1 MPEHMTSLKNF
12 LFVIGAAL
20 LISLPIKA
28 LAAEPTIIDVAS
40 DYETRGREYKIG
52 EVFTLGLRPDLFTA
66 PARITITPEPT
77 IPAPLPLRYGSA
89 GLAYE
94 INVATI
100 DEEILARG
108 YMWLKVMSTPKTDTS
123 TVLLGFN
130 FEKNYWEVVG
140 RTLDVQNYIKGSTK
154 RLHTVIIPATDLVTA
169 KNFFGGDLAI
179 SSKSVIQELT
189 PQTKI
194 DFSIESLRISASA
207 GAVSQ
212 NGSLIIIP
220 GVSEPMA
227 LPVRYKA
234 RTVYYQMALRQSGG
248 TLISLSAGIFVTPK
262 IQKNGFFEQKVLVY
276 NSTSKIW
283 EVAKGNKISNPESI
297 FLIVDD
303 LGEEQG
309 IASWYKSKKFPD
321 GVAHNRYPMGTKLK
335 ITNLE
340 NKKTTVVKVVSR
352 GPYVRGR
359 VVDMVYT
366 AFKKIKGK
374 NGGIATVR
382 VAVVDPKV
390 LGDTISKT
398 ETLANPVPA
407 DAVSKVPVNL
417 SISSTAGAV
426 YDVDKKNFVALKNS
440 NEAHP
445 IASLTKLM
453 TALVYLDRKPTF
465 KNTVTY
471 QKSDSAICACLYLNP
486 GEKLTTKDLWNAMLI
501 GSANNSAK
509 ALVRSTKLSE
519 TEFVELMNEK
529 AKALGLSSLTF
540 ADPTGLDPA
549 NQGSAAD
556 MAKLA
561 AIAFSRSEI
570 ADITVKA
577 SYTFSTINTKRSH
590 TITNRNQ
597 ILKSGWQIT
606 GTKTGYIEESGYCLI
621 AQVKGKTTGR
631 NLVVTTLGAQSKLQH
646 YKEMEQSFD
655 TGFANLQ

>member
-1 MPEHMTSLKNF
+1 MPEYMTSLKKV
-12 LFVIGAAL
+12 LFITGVAL
-20 LISLPIKA
+20 LVILPIKA

-52 EVFTLGLRPDLFTA
+52 EAFTLGLRPNLFTA
-66 PARITITPEPT
+66 PARITITPEPV
-77 IPAPLPLRYGSA
+77 IPAPLPLRYAAA
-89 GLAYE
+89 GLGYE

-100 DEEILARG
+100 DDEVLARG
-108 YMWLKVMSTPKTDTS
+108 YMWLKALSAPKPDTS

-130 FEKNYWEVVG
+130 FKKNYWEVVG
-140 RTLDVQNYIKGSTK
+140 RTLDAQNYIKGSSK
-154 RLHTVIIPATDLVTA
+154 RLRTVIVPATDLVTG
-169 KNFFGGDLAI
+169 KNFFGLDLII
-179 SSKSVIQELT
+179 SSKSIIQELT
-189 PQTKI
+189 PQSKI
-194 DFSIESLRISASA
+194 DFSIDNLRISASA

-212 NGSLIIIP
+212 NASLIIIP
-220 GVSEPMA
+220 GVTEPMA
-227 LPVRYKA
+227 LPMRYKA
-234 RTVYYQMALRQSGG
+234 RTGYYQMALRQSGG
-248 TLISLSAGIFVTPK
+248 ALIPLSTSILVTPK

-276 NSTSKIW
+276 NSTNKIW

-309 IASWYKSKKFPD
+309 IASWYKSKKNPD

-340 NKKTTVVKVVSR
+340 NKKSTIVKVVSR

-374 NGGIATVR
+374 NGGIATVK

-390 LGDTISKT
+390 LGDTISKP
-398 ETLANPVPA
+398 ETLVNQLPTEIG
-407 DAVSKVPVNL
+407 SKAPVNL
-417 SISSTAGAV
+417 SVSSTAGAI
-426 YDVDKKNFVALKNS
+426 YDVDSKNFVALKNS
-440 NEAHP
+440 DEVHP

-486 GEKLTTKDLWNAMLI
+486 GEKVTTKDLWNAMLI

-509 ALVRSTKLSE
+509 ALARSTKLSE
-519 TEFVELMNEK
+519 AEFVKLMNEK
-529 AKALGLSSLTF
+529 AKALGLNTLTF

-561 AIAFSRSEI
+561 AIAFSRPEI
-570 ADITVKA
+570 ASTTVKA

-590 TITNRNQ
+590 TITNRNK

-631 NLVVTTLGAQSKLQH
+631 TVVVANLGTLSSAQQ
-646 YKEMEQSFD
+646 YKDMESAFD
-655 TGFANLQ
+655 IGFANL